1 MYKTKQK
8 QQKILTKIQND
19 IKKNQKKKHKKLIK
33 GVQTTAKL
41 SSSSGCGITDTGVG
55 PASVMVGNLV
65 QGNRLAV
72 AHGRDVGMAE
82 DGERK
87 VCAID

>member
-1 MYKTKQK
+1 
-8 QQKILTKIQND
+8 
-19 IKKNQKKKHKKLIK
+19 
-33 GVQTTAKL
+33 
-41 SSSSGCGITDTGVG
+41 
-55 PASVMVGNLV
+55 MVGNLV

-87 VCAID
+87 VGQVRFCHMQLLH

>member
-1 MYKTKQK
+1 MCKTKQK

-19 IKKNQKKKHKKLIK
+19 IKKKPKKKHKKLIK

>member
-1 MYKTKQK
+1 MPSQTEILVQK
-8 QQKILTKIQND
+8 QQYHSTKT
-19 IKKNQKKKHKKLIK
+19 NQKSKSKPKQKLNK

-41 SSSSGCGITDTGVG
+41 SSTSGCGITDTGVG

-87 VCAID
+87 VGH